1 MEMPDETVAAE
12 SVIYDQKMARSSPLV
27 GRKFLDWLALP
38 NGLRWLDI
46 GCGTGLFT
54 ELILDTNAPESVCGI
69 DPSESHIALAKSKPR
84 ASHIEYGVAG
94 AELLPYGNDDFDV
107 AVMALVIQYVPDQRR
122 AMSEMCRV
130 LRNNGTVAAYI
141 WPGPHDGHPMQPVN
155 DAVKAAGLSR
165 MSRPGGNIRNIEGL
179 VDLYHAS
186 GLEDIESSAI
196 EFTLDFID
204 FGDYWTSQTGDT
216 VADMTSSEVEK
227 LRAALKE
234 RLPEGPNGEISFG
247 ARANAVK
254 ARVPE
259 K

>member
-1 MEMPDETVAAE
+1 MPEEAVAAE

-54 ELILDTNAPESVCGI
+54 ELILDTNAPASVCGI
-69 DPSESHIALAKSKPR
+69 DPSESHIALAKSKPT
-84 ASHIEYGVAG
+84 ASRIEYDVAG
-94 AELLPYGNDDFDV
+94 AESLPYGNDDFDV

-130 LRNNGTVAAYI
+130 LRNYGTVAAYI

-179 VDLYHAS
+179 MDLYDAS

-196 EFTLDFID
+196 EFKLDFID
-204 FGDYWTSQTGDT
+204 FDDYWTSQTGDT
-216 VADMTSSEVEK
+216 VADMTSSEVKK

-254 ARVPE
+254 GRVPE